1 MLFVE
6 AGEGDAS
13 DSAYWAVMTK
23 EQHDSGGLR
32 RSWRVVT
39 LGGCAWLLVTWG
51 LSLMKTSVVPASR
64 WMVLVAAIGA
74 MAIWPA
80 FRLSQVGTAVG
91 ASRGVSLPRAARRV
105 VLGDWLT
112 ITVLTQMMIWPLW
125 LSSGKITIAGEVFI
139 YQTRWSAQQ
148 TAWLGAAL
156 AAWTLLT
163 AAVVAGGLGRGT
175 RMAATIAM
183 AVCLLLLLG
192 EPLAYAAAGVA
203 RVSETSWPA
212 FRVSP
217 FSTLWGL
224 TVAKA
229 EFEAGPWVMRIASAG
244 TAAVVAWA
252 GLTRIGGRSG

>member
-1 MLFVE
+1 MTRQQH
-6 AGEGDAS
+6 GS
-13 DSAYWAVMTK
+13 DSM
-23 EQHDSGGLR
+23 R

-39 LGGCAWLLVTWG
+39 LGWCVWLLVTWG
-51 LSLMKTSVVPASR
+51 LSLLQTSVVPASR
-64 WMVLVAAIGA
+64 WMILVAAIGA

-80 FRLSQVGTAVG
+80 FRLSQAPAGVGVAAG
-91 ASRGVSLPRAARRV
+91 DSLPRAARRV

-112 ITVLTQMMIWPLW
+112 ITLLTQMMIWPLW
-125 LSSGKITIAGEVFI
+125 LSSSKVGAAGGVVI

-156 AAWTLLT
+156 AAWTLLS
-163 AAVVAGGLGRGT
+163 AAVVAWGVGRGT
-175 RMAATIAM
+175 RGAAMIAM

-192 EPLAYAAAGVA
+192 EPLAYAAAGA
-203 RVSETSWPA
+203 AWGSETQWPA

-229 EFEAGPWVMRIASAG
+229 EFDAAPWVMRIASTGA
-244 TAAVVAWA
+244 AAVVAWV
-252 GLTRIGGRSG
+252 GLSWMGRRGE